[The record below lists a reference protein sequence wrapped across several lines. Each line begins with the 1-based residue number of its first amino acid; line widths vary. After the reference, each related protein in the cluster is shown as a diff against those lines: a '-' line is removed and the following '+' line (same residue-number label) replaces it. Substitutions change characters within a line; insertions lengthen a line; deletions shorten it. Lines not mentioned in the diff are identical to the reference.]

1 VDRPPSRSPA
11 PTSASMAYQ
20 LELTDPHPLVAR
32 DAFWRHL
39 ARIASVGIFLIMF
52 GVVLE
57 FARAVL
63 LPVVSAA
70 VVGTMLGPLARLAT
84 RARMPAW
91 LFAAMTVTLLLI
103 VLQAI
108 TIMVSAPLI
117 DWIGKAPEY
126 ADMLRAKL
134 AIFERGFAALRDL
147 QEALSRNAG
156 NNAGMTIDI
165 GSMVQPA
172 LAFLTPAIGEL
183 LIFFA
188 TLFFVLIDRDGLR
201 KNLILLFEDQDDRL
215 RTIRMLNDIERN
227 LSLYIGTVTV
237 INLGIGVITAF
248 GAWLL
253 GFSHPILMGALA
265 FVCNYIPYVG
275 PAFVVVVLFGVG
287 LVSFPSL
294 AYAAIAPALFIGL
307 TTIEGHIVTP
317 NIVGRRLTLNP
328 LAVFV
333 SLTFWTWLWGPVGA
347 FLSVPFLIFGLVIIN
362 HLVIEEDGELP
373 A

>member
-1 VDRPPSRSPA
+1 VDRPLARSA
-11 PTSASMAYQ
+11 AAMNSH

-32 DAFWRHL
+32 DAFWRHV
-39 ARIASVGIFLIMF
+39 ARIATVGIFLIMF
-52 GVVLE
+52 GALLDL
-57 FARAVL
+57 ARVVL

-70 VVGTMLGPLARLAT
+70 VVSIMLSPLARLAA

-91 LFAAMTVTLLLI
+91 LFAAVTITLLLV

-108 TIMVSAPLI
+108 TIMASAPLI
-117 DWIGKAPEY
+117 DWIGKAPQY
-126 ADMLRAKL
+126 ADMLKAKL
-134 AIFERGFAALRDL
+134 AVFERGFAALRDL
-147 QEALSRNAG
+147 QDALSRNAG
-156 NNAGMTIDI
+156 NNTGMTIDI
-165 GSMVQPA
+165 AAAVQPA

-188 TLFFVLIDRDGLR
+188 TLFFMLLDRDGLR
-201 KNLILLFEDQDDRL
+201 RSLILIFEDQEDRL
-215 RTIRMLNDIERN
+215 RTIRVLNDIERN
-227 LSLYIGTVTV
+227 LSLYIGTVTL
-237 INLGIGVITAF
+237 INLGIGVITTI

-253 GFSHPILMGALA
+253 GFSHPFLIGALA
-265 FVCNYIPYVG
+265 YLCNYIPYVG

-294 AYAAIAPALFIGL
+294 AYAAIAPALFIGV

-347 FLSVPFLIFGLVIIN
+347 FLSVPFLIFGLVIVN
-362 HLVIEEDGELP
+362 HLVIEEEGELP